1 MALSHV
7 LLTFDQSF
15 LGCYVRGMGTLKE
28 ANPRALDTQAVLNRA
43 ATTEPGTYEW
53 WTAVS
58 TFADGDFALEPDPL
72 LTSTNATVDEIEL
85 RLYSL

>member
-1 MALSHV
+1 
-7 LLTFDQSF
+7 
-15 LGCYVRGMGTLKE
+15 MGTTKE
-28 ANPRALDTQAVLNRA
+28 AHMRELSTRAVNTQAVLDRA

-72 LTSTNATVDEIEL
+72 LTSTDATVDEIEL
-85 RLYSL
+85 RLYAL